1 MGKGHHHGG
10 HHGGRRRFGRSFGTV
25 DVVDSFPDYV
35 TSDCYRELLP
45 DGSFVWRCPERI
57 GEAMGYSPEYL
68 RVSDTMGA
76 GDILPTFVTP
86 DDARKAIDETDAGYE
101 RMNIAILGSSTPP
114 EFKASWGLQYAG
126 WKTFATG
133 ARATVGFLNTK
144 AVMDQ
149 NDRYQSQ
156 LADWNKSFALV
167 GGKAPGPAPA
177 DPGQGVP
184 DKNAASFL
192 SGSTGLVLAGAALAA
207 ILVFGPRF
215 SKG

>member
-1 MGKGHHHGG
+1 
-10 HHGGRRRFGRSFGTV
+10 
-25 DVVDSFPDYV
+25 
-35 TSDCYRELLP
+35 
-45 DGSFVWRCPERI
+45 
-57 GEAMGYSPEYL
+57 MGYSPEYL